1 MIARVWHGAVPLS
14 KSTEYLRLMQEIA
27 LPDYRIIEGNR
38 GAWCLRR
45 FDDDLAHFEMLTFW
59 DDLEAIKRFAGE
71 DYERAKYYEFD
82 IRFLVE
88 IEARVRHFQV
98 FTDSGLT
105 QATR

>member
-27 LPDYRIIEGNR
+27 LPDYRIVEGNR

-59 DDLEAIKRFAGE
+59 EDLEAVKRFAGE
-71 DYERAKYYEFD
+71 DYECAKYYDFD
-82 IRFLVE
+82 RDFL
-88 IEARVRHFQV
+88 IELEPHVTHYEVAE
-98 FTDSGLT
+98 
-105 QATR
+105 

>member
-27 LPDYRIIEGNR
+27 LPDYRMIEGNR

-59 DDLEAIKRFAGE
+59 DDLEAVKRFAGE
-71 DYERAKYYEFD
+71 DYECAKYYEFD
-82 IRFLVE
+82 IRFLIE
-88 IEARVRHFQV
+88 IEARVRHFQI
-98 FTDSGLT
+98 FTDFVPP
-105 QATR
+105 RPER

>member
-1 MIARVWHGAVPLS
+1 
-14 KSTEYLRLMQEIA
+14 MQEIA
-27 LPDYRIIEGNR
+27 LPDYRMIEGNR

-71 DYERAKYYEFD
+71 DYECAKYYEFD

-88 IEARVRHFQV
+88 IEPRVRHFQI
-98 FTDSGLT
+98 FTDLALPRAG
-105 QATR
+105 R